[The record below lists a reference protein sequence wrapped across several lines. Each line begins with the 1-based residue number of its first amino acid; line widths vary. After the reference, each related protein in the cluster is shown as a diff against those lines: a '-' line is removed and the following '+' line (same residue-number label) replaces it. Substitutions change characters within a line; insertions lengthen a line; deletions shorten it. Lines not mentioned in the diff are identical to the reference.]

1 MASNPYSKF
10 FFHLDAHALF
20 MNPSQSLES
29 HVLDK
34 SRLESLMR
42 KDVPVVPPD
51 SIIKTYAHL
60 RAEDVDL
67 IVSTDSDDLSSG
79 SFLIRQGEF
88 SRFFLDI
95 WFDPLYR
102 SYNFARAETHSLV
115 CSSFIADCR
124 VCVWLSVLTITS
136 RTISSSGIRPS
147 WPGWLS
153 SPSGQ
158 STPTAETPRAP
169 WQTGLTKT
177 GT

>member
-20 MNPSQSLES
+20 MNPSQSIES

-34 SRLESLMR
+34 SRLESMML

-67 IVSTDSDDLSSG
+67 ILSTDNDDLSSG

-88 SRFFLDI
+88 SRFFLDV

-115 CSSFIADCR
+115 C
-124 VCVWLSVLTITS
+124 
-136 RTISSSGIRPS
+136 
-147 WPGWLS
+147 
-153 SPSGQ
+153 
-158 STPTAETPRAP
+158 
-169 WQTGLTKT
+169 
-177 GT
+177 